1 MRLILPLFLIVILI
15 SCQEKAETK
24 VVSLEEDVTFLA
36 SDSLQGR
43 ATGTQG
49 ERIAADYVAERFE
62 AMGLQGK
69 GETGYFQDFVFK
81 PSTNPHQEA
90 TFVEGASDSTQ
101 TGRNVIAYIDNQA
114 AKTVIIGA
122 HFDHLGMGGQ
132 GSLYRGE
139 VPAIHNGADDNAS
152 GVAVMLQLAG
162 RLKNLEN
169 AQSNFLFIG
178 FSGEELGLSLF

>member
-69 GETGYFQDFVFK
+69 GEAGYFQDFVFK

-90 TFVEGASDSTQ
+90 
-101 TGRNVIAYIDNQA
+101 
-114 AKTVIIGA
+114 A
-122 HFDHLGMGGQ
+122 HA
-132 GSLYRGE
+132 
-139 VPAIHNGADDNAS
+139 AIHFQCLF
-152 GVAVMLQLAG
+152 VA
-162 RLKNLEN
+162 
-169 AQSNFLFIG
+169 
-178 FSGEELGLSLF
+178 